1 MALKIRDRIQ
11 LKASNV
17 CFQGGPCFW
26 GRGGV
31 GPEFKESATLVGEP
45 MRLGGL
51 EFEGFGIGR
60 GVRELGFA
68 GLGLEE

>member
-1 MALKIRDRIQ
+1 MGA
-11 LKASNV
+11 
-17 CFQGGPCFW
+17 
-26 GRGGV
+26 GGV